1 MTYTGNE
8 TFLTGNKSIHLTIG
22 DFWRWAYSDPFCCNN
37 LSVLAE
43 YIIASAL
50 GINGTRSA
58 APIKRYNF
66 LTNTGLRVNV
76 RTAAYVE
83 SRYAD
88 HPDCISFCIS
98 PLGIPDGNGKT
109 KQTSDVYVF
118 SIYKAMNKN
127 ESPLNLDFWEFY
139 VLPASVLDKMNPPQK
154 TITLPSLMQL
164 EPLWCDYYG
173 IDGAIQKALDKNA
186 SDVSL

>member
-22 DFWRWAYSDPFCCNN
+22 DFWRWAYSDLFYCNN

-50 GINGTRSA
+50 EINGARSSA
-58 APIKRYNF
+58 LLKQYDF
-66 LTNTGLRVNV
+66 LTSNGFRVNV

-83 SRYAD
+83 SRYANR
-88 HPDCISFCIS
+88 PDCISFCIS
-98 PLGIPDGNGKT
+98 SFGIPCGNGKT

-118 SIYKAMNKN
+118 CIYKGMKKT

-139 VLPASVLDKMNPPQK
+139 VLPSSVLDKINPPKK
-154 TITLPSLMQL
+154 TITLPSLMKL

-173 IDGAIQKALDKNA
+173 IDGAIQKALEKNA
-186 SDVSL
+186 